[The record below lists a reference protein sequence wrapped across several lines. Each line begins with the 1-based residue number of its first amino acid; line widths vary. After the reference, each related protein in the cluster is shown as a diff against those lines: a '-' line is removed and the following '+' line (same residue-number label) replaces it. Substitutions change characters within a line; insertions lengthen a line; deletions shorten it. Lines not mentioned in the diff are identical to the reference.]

1 MSKRNYTKRKPG
13 DVVNGATLIERINGR
28 LWKMQC
34 SCGRMFISQPSET
47 SGRCRDCGYKFL
59 SSKFTIHNES
69 PRSGRNASRIYNIW
83 VSMKSRCNNKNNPV
97 YMLYGGRGISVCDE
111 WNEFK
116 AFKEWAM
123 NNGYSDQLTIDRINV
138 NGNYEPDNCR
148 WATQK
153 EQCRNKRDNHYLTF
167 QGETKTLIEW
177 SELVGIRQ
185 ETIRHR
191 INDYGYTVEEALTLR
206 PGELRSANK

>member
-1 MSKRNYTKRKPG
+1 
-13 DVVNGATLIERINGR
+13 
-28 LWKMQC
+28 
-34 SCGRMFISQPSET
+34 
-47 SGRCRDCGYKFL
+47 
-59 SSKFTIHNES
+59 
-69 PRSGRNASRIYNIW
+69 
-83 VSMKSRCNNKNNPV
+83 MKSRCNNKNNPV

>member
-1 MSKRNYTKRKPG
+1 
-13 DVVNGATLIERINGR
+13 
-28 LWKMQC
+28 
-34 SCGRMFISQPSET
+34 
-47 SGRCRDCGYKFL
+47 
-59 SSKFTIHNES
+59 
-69 PRSGRNASRIYNIW
+69 
-83 VSMKSRCNNKNNPV
+83 
-97 YMLYGGRGISVCDE
+97 MLYGGRGISVCDE

-138 NGNYEPDNCR
+138 NGNYEPDNCG